1 MLPSCGFDLF
11 ISIKEILNVGND
23 FYLRVFPPHRSL
35 LADKGSEERAESI
48 KAKRSSS
55 EEQCLTNLDWVTG
68 PLLSR
73 S

>member
-1 MLPSCGFDLF
+1 MLPSCGFDIF

-23 FYLRVFPPHRSL
+23 FYLRVFPPHRL
-35 LADKGSEERAESI
+35 LLTDKGSEEKGESI

-55 EEQCLTNLDWVTG
+55 EEQCLTDLDWVTEH
-68 PLLSR
+68 LLSR